1 MVQPASKRSSLMHA
15 ILWGGLDRTHEDGS
29 TEKHANPFKRI
40 CCFVLLANI
49 RRLLRSRLFTSG
61 NKRDIF
67 FNVNAKKEKRQN
79 ASCQMTSVF
88 LLANTRDR

>member
-1 MVQPASKRSSLMHA
+1 MTNDKYEALVVQPASKRSSLMHA

-61 NKRDIF
+61 NKRDIQGGPE
-67 FNVNAKKEKRQN
+67 VRGQ
-79 ASCQMTSVF
+79 
-88 LLANTRDR
+88 